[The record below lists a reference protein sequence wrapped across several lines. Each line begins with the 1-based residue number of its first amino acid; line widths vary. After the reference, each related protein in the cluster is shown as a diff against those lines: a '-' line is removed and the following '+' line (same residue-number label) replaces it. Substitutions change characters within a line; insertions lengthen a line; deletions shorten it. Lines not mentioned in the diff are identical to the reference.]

1 MLKAFAL
8 LLGFVAFLTAP
19 ICIGIML
26 VAGGF

>member
-8 LLGFVAFLTAP
+8 LFGFVSFLAAP

>member
-8 LLGFVAFLTAP
+8 LLGFVEFLIAP

-26 VAGGF
+26 AAGGF